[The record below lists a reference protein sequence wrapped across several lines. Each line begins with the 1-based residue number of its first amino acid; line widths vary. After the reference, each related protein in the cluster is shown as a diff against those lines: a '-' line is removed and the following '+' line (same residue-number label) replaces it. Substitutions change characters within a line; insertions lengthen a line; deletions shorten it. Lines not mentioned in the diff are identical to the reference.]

1 MMMKNMFKQVLS
13 AMVLTMSLAGAAF
26 VSADSVQYSE
36 NGDYQA
42 AINLSVPVVSQ
53 RDDIR
58 GYSENRDYNAAINL
72 DVPAAVK
79 SVDSVQYSE
88 NRDFEAASG
97 FDN

>member
-1 MMMKNMFKQVLS
+1 MKKNIFKQVLS
-13 AMVLTMSLAGAAF
+13 AMVLTMSLAGGAAF
-26 VSADSVQYSE
+26 VSADSVQFSE

-42 AINLSVPVVSQ
+42 AVNLSVPAVSQ

-58 GYSENRDYNAAINL
+58 GYSENGDYNAAINL